1 MSSFSRR
8 FLRTLAATTVAGVLA
23 LSGVAANPVVADDGP
38 PTGFPTWADV
48 QAAKGNVAATQAEAT
63 KISGL
68 LDNLQTQA
76 GVLGL
81 AAVKAGADAA
91 VARQNL
97 DRVTQQVQ
105 VLDAESQKAAATGAK
120 YRQEAVAV
128 AVQSYKTGGTSL
140 GLIATLSSLSS
151 QGSLEGLDTLH
162 RVGEEAAA
170 KQTLAQNS
178 AQVATSLSDSKK
190 AAEAERARLA
200 GLAKTALDAA
210 VAAQA
215 AVEAQV
221 ASTKTQSQ
229 TLVAQLASLKNT
241 TAAVEQKYR
250 AGQEALAAY
259 NAAQEAKRKAA
270 AEQAAREQAA
280 RDQAAANQAAANRA
294 AANQAAANQP
304 APDPGNG
311 WIPPEV
317 LLPNIPG
324 GAVNDPGG
332 AQAYASSQLASFG
345 WGQGQFQYLLL
356 LWNQESSWLT
366 NATNPS
372 SGAYGIAQSLP
383 PDKYS
388 SAGSDWLTN
397 YRTQINWGLGYIR
410 ATYGSPQGAWAH
422 EVAFNWY

>member
-23 LSGVAANPVVADDGP
+23 VSGIAANPVLADDGP

-68 LDNLQTQA
+68 LDNLQTRA

-91 VARQNL
+91 VAKQNL

-215 AVEAQV
+215 AMEAQV

-270 AEQAAREQAA
+270 AEEAAREQAA
-280 RDQAAANQAAANRA
+280 RDLA

-304 APDPGNG
+304 APDPVNG
-311 WIPPEV
+311 WVPPEV

-332 AQAYASSQLASFG
+332 AQSYASSQLASFG